1 MALYLLRVFNIMK
14 PFLDAFTF
22 GATIKTI
29 GMADVGKLITPLPP
43 IDEQAQIL
51 TFLEHELP
59 IFDTLITEATQAITL
74 LRERRAALI
83 SAAVTGKIDVRAL
96 ATSQPEAA

>member
-1 MALYLLRVFNIMK
+1 LELLIQTNYFYEQIML
-14 PFLDAFTF
+14 FVTGTAQYNVSS
-22 GATIKTI
+22 GQVQSCIVA
-29 GMADVGKLITPLPP
+29 LPP
-43 IDEQAQIL
+43 INQQRQLTAFAKEQLAK
-51 TFLEHELP
+51 
-59 IFDTLITEATQAITL
+59 FDTLITKATQAITL

>member
-1 MALYLLRVFNIMK
+1 MLFVTGTAQYNVSAGQVQSCIVAVPSINEQRQLS
-14 PFLDAFTF
+14 AF
-22 GATIKTI
+22 IR
-29 GMADVGKLITPLPP
+29 
-43 IDEQAQIL
+43 DELAKI
-51 TFLEHELP
+51 
-59 IFDTLITEATQAITL
+59 DTLTTEATQAMTL